1 MQGQEAVEASWQAVD
16 ECWICVR
23 IVAMWSGCIRDGL
36 CVHVSIL
43 GVVCTVTV
51 VATHPQMA
59 TQTAGDSE
67 ATQTAGDSEGEDLRQ
82 ERPLDTGLSGERRQ
96 ERSLVTGLSG
106 EQIALLMAEV
116 KGLKKAVVERQ
127 NEMAKMIV
135 KRTRE
140 RQHSFL
146 RPGNQS
152 QYDFTDAVLG
162 QVQDALRDLEYG
174 STEETRE
181 AAVHSLQKA
190 AEMLERRMKLIKMAD
205 RSEYGWAVV
214 AEYESDE
221 LAVDSDDEKRISR
234 AEKEAEKKWLRKRKR
249 QIDDR
254 VDGARGVTGA
264 TQLRATSNVGA
275 TPRAGP
281 CFGCGEWGHLKRSCP
296 RSVRG
301 AVLPA
306 PVHIPPTMA
315 VDPRPS
321 LA

>member
-1 MQGQEAVEASWQAVD
+1 MLMQGQEVVEASWQAVD

-67 ATQTAGDSEGEDLRQ
+67 ATQTDGDSEGEDLRQ
-82 ERPLDTGLSGERRQ
+82 ERSLD
-96 ERSLVTGLSG
+96 TGLSG

-174 STEETRE
+174 STEETRG

>member
-1 MQGQEAVEASWQAVD
+1 MLMQGQEAVEASWQAVD

-67 ATQTAGDSEGEDLRQ
+67 GEDLRQ
-82 ERPLDTGLSGERRQ
+82 ERSLD
-96 ERSLVTGLSG
+96 TGLSG